1 MATAKFDV
9 LPITFDMADVDM
21 ITILQEEGIEFFSR
35 YLIPIS
41 ELMETTPIEL
51 HESNLDIKYFR
62 SYLDIYYFEDV
73 CIDTNQRWVEF
84 AKAVSKSSDILNLIK
99 IMKRKALFIDN
110 IIPYM
115 DYYDC
120 LHLLVK
126 REFMDIIRDVDLLT
140 RIHRKG
146 ELKIITFFKHDS
158 SRELALEWVNEYI
171 AKNNCYRSFVT
182 LTGDQVLNIGTKFME
197 LNNLNNQL
205 LNIYFKGIN
214 DERRRK
220 FKYVFDDSANMNMN
234 MTFLNRLFLII
245 HKLMAICILPM
256 LKLVKNL
263 ERDLLAIEQHNEL
276 YNNESTNLENVIRT
290 RFLKSIIETLKNVN
304 YNKELVTKFYTQETI
319 EWLYSGNPEQS
330 DKLDDILSNTIS
342 YMREPF
348 IKLYFDKEMY
358 HVCRKIISPDDSP
371 DSLTKSNY
379 IRGEIISI
387 FTAYLPYHEYYLNIW
402 ILNDCDFIEERLVEL
417 FIDFNDLQEDD
428 AILYQ
433 NQTFELLKNFKNK
446 QIIHRDKEVV
456 HRFSHLLLENY
467 KNYYNNYIAVIRYLH
482 KYDFHIP
489 LTQEESRTSTRVS
502 PETSMMNAKWYQ
514 NQIYDMYEFINNTAV
529 INHVLSPG
537 TKEKF
542 IVLVGNLMKK
552 FTSEERNELK
562 LSTFKDDEVFHPI
575 QHLFNIYTMF
585 CKFETDTGFRKG
597 LVEETRFIE
606 PQYIKKMVDVLIKK
620 DKILSNEY
628 DKIMDLHNYIIDERE
643 KEMDDSSE
651 IPEEF
656 LDPIMGSVIEDPVC
670 LPNTDIIMERDVILR
685 HLLENQDNPFNR
697 DPLTKKELDEFNS
710 RHDIMAK
717 IADFNAR
724 KKNYVE

>member
-1 MATAKFDV
+1 MASTKFNV
-9 LPITFDMADVDM
+9 LPVTFDMADVEM
-21 ITILQEEGIEFFSR
+21 ITLLQEQGIEFFSI
-35 YLIPIS
+35 YMIPIL
-41 ELMETTPIEL
+41 ELMESTPIEL
-51 HESNLDIKYFR
+51 HESNLDIKYFC
-62 SYLDIYYFEDV
+62 SYLDIYYFEDI
-73 CIDTNQRWVEF
+73 CIDNNQRWVDF

-99 IMKRKALFIDN
+99 IMKRKSLFVDN
-110 IIPYM
+110 IIPYI

-120 LHLLVK
+120 LHLLVR

-146 ELKIITFFKHDS
+146 ELKIISFFKHDPS
-158 SRELALEWVNEYI
+158 KELALQWVNEYI
-171 AKNNCYRSFVT
+171 TKNNCYRSFVT
-182 LTGDQVLNIGTKFME
+182 LTGDQVLNIGAKYME

-214 DERRRK
+214 DERRGK
-220 FKYVFDDSANMNMN
+220 FKYTLEESTD
-234 MTFLNRLFLII
+234 MTFLNRLFIVI

-263 ERDLLAIEQHNEL
+263 EKDLIALEQHSEL

-319 EWLYSGNPEQS
+319 EWLYYRNPEQS
-330 DKLDDILSNTIS
+330 DKLDDILTNTIS

-358 HVCRKIISPDDSP
+358 HVCRKIISPDGSP
-371 DSLTKSNY
+371 ESLTKSNY

-387 FTAYLPYHEYYLNIW
+387 FVAYLPYHEYYLNIW
-402 ILNDCDFIEERLVEL
+402 ILNDCDFVEERLVEL
-417 FIDFNDLQEDD
+417 FIEFNDLQDD
-428 AILYQ
+428 DVILYQ
-433 NQTFELLKNFKNK
+433 NHTFELLKNFKNT
-446 QIIHRDKEVV
+446 QIIHKDKEVV

-467 KNYYNNYIAVIRYLH
+467 KNYYDNYIAVIRYLH
-482 KYDFHIP
+482 KCDFHIP
-489 LTQEESRTSTRVS
+489 LTLEESRTSTRVS
-502 PETSMMNAKWYQ
+502 PETSKMNARWYQ
-514 NQIYDMYEFINNTAV
+514 NQIYDMYEFINNTAI

-542 IVLVGNLMKK
+542 IVLVGNLMKN

-562 LSTFKDDEVFHPI
+562 LSTFKDDEIFHPI

-585 CKFETDTGFRKG
+585 CKFETNSSFRKG

-606 PQYIKKMVDVLIKK
+606 PEYIKKMVDVLIKK
-620 DKILSNEY
+620 NKIMSNEY
-628 DKIMDLHNYIIDERE
+628 DKIIVLHDYIINERE
-643 KEMDDSSE
+643 KEMNDSSE

-656 LDPIMGSVIEDPVC
+656 LDPIMGALIEDPVY
-670 LPNTDIIMERDVILR
+670 LPKSDIVMERDVILR
-685 HLLENQDNPFNR
+685 HLLENQYNPFNR
-697 DPLTKKELDEFNS
+697 EPLTKKELEEFND
-710 RHDIMAK
+710 REEIIAK
-717 IADFNAR
+717 IAEFNE
-724 KKNYVE
+724 KKKHYVDVD